1 MSILLNFHAGK
12 KNSDK
17 LVILIETERYTRPT
31 HSRRCLDD
39 RKYPRGYTK
48 RAVLHVFA
56 PWPEENFP
64 ACVELLPSRERS
76 LTKFVP
82 LGWKQRNWKAK
93 VGEGNDRSLARFFPA
108 FSSPFVSFRFHPP
121 PTIMLSEIEK
131 WLDLRL
137 STSGK
142 NGRFDRPVLI
152 RLRTRSILSVITRPG
167 LYIRA
172 HRLRYDLPV
181 LDRSCLILRVKGVS
195 DCVLQSRRKIH

>member
-93 VGEGNDRSLARFFPA
+93 VGEGNDRSLAPFLPCI
-108 FSSPFVSFRFHPP
+108 FVSFRLVSFPP
-121 PTIMLSEIEK
+121 ATYDHVIGDRKMVGLAVVNFGKEWKVRSTGFDPITNAFDLVCYYAILAFMYARIGYDTIYPCWIA
-131 WLDLRL
+131 
-137 STSGK
+137 
-142 NGRFDRPVLI
+142 V
-152 RLRTRSILSVITRPG
+152 
-167 LYIRA
+167 A
-172 HRLRYDLPV
+172 
-181 LDRSCLILRVKGVS
+181 
-195 DCVLQSRRKIH
+195 

>member
-64 ACVELLPSRERS
+64 ACVKLLPSRERS

-121 PTIMLSEIEK
+121 PTIMLSEMEK

-152 RLRTRSILSVITRPG
+152 RLRTRSILSVITRSWP
-167 LYIRA
+167 L
-172 HRLRYDLPV
+172 
-181 LDRSCLILRVKGVS
+181 CTRV
-195 DCVLQSRRKIH
+195 

>member
-121 PTIMLSEIEK
+121 RTIMLSEIEK

-152 RLRTRSILSVITRPG
+152 WLRTRSILSVITRSWP
-167 LYIRA
+167 LYT
-172 HRLRYDLPV
+172 
-181 LDRSCLILRVKGVS
+181 RV
-195 DCVLQSRRKIH
+195 